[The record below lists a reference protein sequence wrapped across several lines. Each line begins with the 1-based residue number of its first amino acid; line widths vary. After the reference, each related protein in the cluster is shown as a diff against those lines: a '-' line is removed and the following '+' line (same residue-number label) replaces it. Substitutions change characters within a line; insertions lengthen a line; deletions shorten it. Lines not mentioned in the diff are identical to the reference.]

1 MKTKQAPRSQ
11 QPARGPAPAPVGERR
26 ACSWPG
32 CPGDGSYRA
41 PISRHALQTYH
52 WFCLEHVR
60 CYNAAW
66 NYYAGMSEAQV
77 EADVRDDTVW
87 RRPTWRMGGNTG
99 PGGIDPRKLEE
110 GLDGLDGL
118 DYDSSGP
125 SERRWQNHSPEG
137 EAMAILDLRPPV
149 TEATLKARYK
159 ELVKRHH
166 PDANGGDKGS
176 EEKFKQISHAY
187 HTIIEALAS

>member
-1 MKTKQAPRSQ
+1 MKTKQAPR
-11 QPARGPAPAPVGERR
+11 ARRPGRPPAPVPDGEGR

-32 CPGDGSYRA
+32 CPGDGPYRA
-41 PISRHALQTYH
+41 PISRDALKTYH

-60 CYNAAW
+60 HYNAAW
-66 NYYAGMSEAQV
+66 NYYAGMSDAQV

-99 PGGIDPRKLEE
+99 PGGIDPRKLKE

-118 DYDSSGP
+118 DYDSTAS
-125 SERRWQNHSPEG
+125 SEPHWQSHSPEG
-137 EAMAILDLRPPV
+137 VAMAVLDLRPPV
-149 TEATLKARYK
+149 TEAAVKARYK